1 MYKRQEG
8 EYDALCRLASHTFGV
23 PTSLISLVDEK
34 RVWFKSRRGFA
45 LPEVSRADAFA
56 TYAVLAPHEIMVVA
70 NLRHDSR
77 FCGHPMVVGSPRFRF
92 YAAVPVLDA
101 TGLALGALEIL
112 DVNERSLTS
121 TQYDALRDLGGFVM
135 TAMMARRQAL
145 DLTRLPNTDYL
156 SLIHI

>member
-1 MYKRQEG
+1 MINPTSFAVPVRESDRLQALWSYEILDTEPEG

-70 NLRHDSR
+70 NLRHD
-77 FCGHPMVVGSPRFRF
+77 
-92 YAAVPVLDA
+92 
-101 TGLALGALEIL
+101 
-112 DVNERSLTS
+112 
-121 TQYDALRDLGGFVM
+121 
-135 TAMMARRQAL
+135 
-145 DLTRLPNTDYL
+145 
-156 SLIHI
+156 